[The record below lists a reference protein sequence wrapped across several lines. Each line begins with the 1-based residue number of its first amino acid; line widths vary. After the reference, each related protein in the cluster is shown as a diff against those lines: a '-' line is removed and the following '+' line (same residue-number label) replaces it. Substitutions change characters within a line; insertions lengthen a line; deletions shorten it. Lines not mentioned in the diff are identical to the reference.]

1 MTETIHVDLG
11 ARSYDVHVG
20 AGLIA
25 RAGELIAPFAPTK
38 RVFIVT
44 DVPRTDTAQIA
55 AAYRELFLAAGGG
68 ALGLF
73 TAIARL
79 RDVHKRIA
87 PALEQAGLDLLSQH
101 VDAMSTASLIDIFRG
116 ERDACLLHPGTAHGR
131 CSTRTLPSSSKRR
144 SCT

>member
-1 MTETIHVDLG
+1 MRV
-11 ARSYDVHVG
+11 RVPS
-20 AGLIA
+20 
-25 RAGELIAPFAPTK
+25 PFDYPTQT

-44 DVPRTDTAQIA
+44 DVPRNDTAQVA

-79 RDVHKRIA
+79 RDVHERIA

-101 VDAMSTASLIDIFRG
+101 VDAMSTGVA
-116 ERDACLLHPGTAHGR
+116 
-131 CSTRTLPSSSKRR
+131 
-144 SCT
+144 